1 MIRQEPLPEPK
12 TQAEHIM
19 RLHLVN
25 AIRKKSTKNPAA
37 GLGFI
42 RQGVQK
48 YGSYI
53 EFAKVLE
60 AQGKKG

>member
-1 MIRQEPLPEPK
+1 MLNEALPEPK
-12 TQAEHIM
+12 TEAEHIM
-19 RLHLVN
+19 RLHLIN
-25 AIRKKSTKNPAA
+25 AVRKKTKNNPAA

-60 AQGKKG
+60 SQGKR